1 MAVGVEYMRDV
12 FGGLS
17 TGPRVATAFQEGQ
30 RAATDIAAEQM
41 RQQTLQQSMEQSA
54 ALFPYQLQGAK
65 LGAEQAAEQWRRNQE
80 QYARTQQALGIP
92 LVTPG
97 MRMES
102 APAGAGLRP
111 TVQVAGAPAGLAPSA
126 VGPYKPATVA
136 PLDYASYLQR
146 MLPAEGTGRNARST
160 AQGPGQ
166 FIDSTFVSTFRE
178 TFPDASRGM
187 SDAQILAQR
196 GTGVEQA
203 MLKTFTQHNVD
214 VLERAGITPTNANA
228 YLAHF
233 LGAGDAV
240 KVLSAPPNT
249 PINQLVSPRSI
260 AANPEVF
267 GRART
272 AEELQ
277 WWAAGKMSEHGGQ
290 TTSPAGV
297 PMTYTPTVGGRDATG
312 GITEQGIGTTEP
324 TGSIFTGLPL
334 SERPLSRAFISAF
347 GGQTP
352 TPTPITAQ
360 PAIPTSAPSPQTT
373 PSFPSEV
380 FAPTPMGSSIFQ
392 QPGVQPA
399 SAQAVSPFEVMEPMR
414 IAQAQDIARRKA
426 EYLKSA
432 YESARLTG
440 NVEAMDKL
448 RLETATFGT
457 EVEALD
463 RMNALTQFNAGNA
476 APIAAVL
483 NKMTKGRMAIEPRS
497 DGKFNIYDGKRK
509 TADGLT
515 KEELATQFRLG
526 FDQDFK
532 ARVEALR
539 QAEIKYNEEVAKT
552 RLKIYEEANKQAAQ
566 QVRELSIEQV
576 KAQLKRPDI
585 NVTKGDEGFVLTDN
599 TGNISWMTVQPEV
612 GIDGKPVYNNP
623 SDPKSGFKT
632 RLVISPGRAP
642 GGVPMQ

>member
-1 MAVGVEYMRDV
+1 MAVGIEY
-12 FGGLS
+12 LS
-17 TGPRVATAFQEGQ
+17 TFGALPTGARTATAFQEGQ
-30 RAATDIAAEQM
+30 KAAADIADAQL
-41 RQQTLQQSMEQSA
+41 RQQSLAQAIQFNEAQQ
-54 ALFPYQLQGAK
+54 PYRMAGLRLAQ
-65 LGAEQAAEQWRRNQE
+65 EQAAEEWRRNQE
-80 QYARTQQALGIP
+80 QYGRTQQALGMP

-97 MRMES
+97 MRMEP
-102 APAGAGLRP
+102 APSGAGLRP
-111 TVQVAGAPAGLAPSA
+111 MAQVSGATTGLAPSA
-126 VGPYKPATVA
+126 VGPYATATVA

-146 MLPAEGTGRNARST
+146 MLPVEGTGRNARST

-166 FIDSTFVSTFRE
+166 FIDSTFVTTFRE

-203 MLKTFTQHNVD
+203 MLKTFTQRNVD
-214 VLERAGITPTNANA
+214 ILERAGITPTNTNA

-249 PINQLVSPRSI
+249 PINQLVSSRSI

-267 GRART
+267 SRART
-272 AEELQ
+272 AGELQ
-277 WWAAGKMSEHGGQ
+277 TWAAGKMGERGGQ
-290 TTSPAGV
+290 TVSSAGV
-297 PMTYTPTVGGRDATG
+297 PMTYTPTVGGRYATG
-312 GITEQGIGTTEP
+312 GTMEQEIGAVAP

-334 SERPLSRAFISAF
+334 SERPIASALSSFF
-347 GGQTP
+347 GGQSPAATP
-352 TPTPITAQ
+352 VTPA
-360 PAIPTSAPSPQTT
+360 PAPGVQVPPSP
-373 PSFPSEV
+373 PSEV
-380 FAPTPMGSSIFQ
+380 FTSTPMGASIFQ
-392 QPGVQPA
+392 APGVQAAPA
-399 SAQAVSPFEVMEPMR
+399 QTVSPFEIMEPMR

-432 YESARLTG
+432 YERARLMG
-440 NVEAMDKL
+440 NVEAMDKIQ
-448 RLETATFGT
+448 LETATFGT

-463 RMNALTQFNAGNA
+463 RMNALTQFNAGNV

-483 NKMTKGRMAIEPRS
+483 NKMTKGRMVIEPRS

-515 KEELATQFRLG
+515 KEELATQLRLG

-532 ARVEALR
+532 ARVEAQR
-539 QAEIKYNEEVAKT
+539 QAEIKLNEELVKARIDIMK
-552 RLKIYEEANKQAAQ
+552 EANKQAAQ
-566 QVRELSIEQV
+566 QVRELSVEQV
-576 KAQLKRPDI
+576 KAQIKRPNI
-585 NVTKGDEGFVLTDN
+585 RVTKGDEGFVLADDL
-599 TGNISWMTVQPEV
+599 GNVSWMTVQPEV

-623 SDPKSGFKT
+623 VDPKSGFKT